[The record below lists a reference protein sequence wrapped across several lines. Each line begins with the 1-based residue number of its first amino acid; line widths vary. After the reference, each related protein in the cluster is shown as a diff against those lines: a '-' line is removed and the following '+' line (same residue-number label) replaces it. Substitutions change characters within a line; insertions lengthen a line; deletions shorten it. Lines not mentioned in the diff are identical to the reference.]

1 MEKMNRTRLIV
12 LGLAVVVSTVV
23 IGGFAVS
30 TESSLSNP
38 ATLGLSEQD
47 YAALEPFG
55 ARPSDQKWLNR
66 RPNPG
71 VAEERSV
78 AEGAVA
84 ELSLPPGNVSLG
96 EILGAQ
102 GASGGLLQGED
113 EGRILPVDEAFPFDH
128 LHDRDQLILRWQTV
142 DGHYLYR
149 HRFALHGATGETI
162 SLQLPEGKLE
172 KDPYFGDVYIFES
185 PLEVS
190 VDLNRLMVNGEAGA
204 RFRVTYQ
211 GCAKMGYCYPPQ
223 QRLIEINGAGA

>member
-1 MEKMNRTRLIV
+1 MNRTRLIV

-23 IGGFAVS
+23 IGGFAFL
-30 TESSLSNP
+30 TESSPSNP

-47 YAALEPFG
+47 EAALESLG
-55 ARPSDQKWLNR
+55 ARPPDQEGLNR
-66 RPNPG
+66 EPNPG
-71 VAEERSV
+71 VADERSD

-84 ELSLPPGNVSLG
+84 ELSLPSENVSLG
-96 EILGAQ
+96 EMLGAQ

-128 LHDRDQLILRWQTV
+128 LYDRDQLILRWQTV
-142 DGHYLYR
+142 EGHYLYR
-149 HRFALHGATGETI
+149 HRFALHGASGETI

-172 KDPYFGDVYIFES
+172 KDPYFGDVYIFEN

-190 VDLNRLMVNGEAGA
+190 IDMNQLMVNGEAGA

-211 GCAKMGYCYPPQ
+211 GCAKIGYCYPPQ
-223 QRLIEINGAGA
+223 QRLIEINGSGA